1 MSWMQPPEAPVTR
14 RIPQLESSIFGPP
27 EQQDGATGRRTNQ
40 AQNTSSIV
48 FMSDGDLKDYASERS
63 KAHAALAER
72 HRGAGLQQAGVLS
85 TVQEPTTPSPSH
97 TSVALSKNR
106 PQDQFHLTANLPEAD
121 TMANHPSITIN
132 KRGQTSNVL
141 NLDNASPE
149 DYNEFRRQ
157 ACARSHYQCPGKQSA
172 DALANPNYGYDKNY
186 GFDANGFKPTD
197 CVPSPPDQTV
207 IRSPKTRVTAYQPSD
222 RHNFF

>member
-1 MSWMQPPEAPVTR
+1 MSWMQPPEAHVTR

-27 EQQDGATGRRTNQ
+27 EQQNGPTGRKPMPT
-40 AQNTSSIV
+40 QNSSSIV

-63 KAHAALAER
+63 KAHAALAEK

-85 TVQEPTTPSPSH
+85 TDPEPTTPSPSH

-106 PQDQFHLTANLPEAD
+106 PQDQFHLTANLPEA
-121 TMANHPSITIN
+121 MENHPSITVTR
-132 KRGQTSNVL
+132 KGQASNVL
-141 NLDNASPE
+141 NLDSGSPE
-149 DYNEFRRQ
+149 QYDEFRRQ

-172 DALANPNYGYDKNY
+172 DVLANPNYGYDKNY

-197 CVPSPPDQTV
+197 CLPSPPDQTV
-207 IRSPKTRVTAYQPSD
+207 IRSPKTRITAYQPSD